1 MSKTAKINIGL
12 LGGRGYGKTVF
23 LTKMIQLAD
32 CSEDGFIQFDAG
44 SEALQVKNSLLE
56 NNGVLPATQI
66 KEFSQYNFILG
77 KQSGEKYRIRF
88 CDYAGELLERIDAAD
103 SGTTQEKALDPSKND
118 ADNSFIENFISN
130 EGNKP
135 YIKKVKQWLRKCDA
149 FIVLMPED
157 VTNTKKYSPAEIKIY
172 RQNIGVLM
180 KVMQDDFI
188 LKNRPVCLAINK
200 WDLAGEKKRF
210 EDAIKTEPFASFR
223 QQLKNMC
230 GNNVFCMPI
239 SAFGKHSKDNPDK
252 AAPDGK
258 PINVSELL
266 IQLAEKAEYSKVV
279 SIKNTIESL
288 SPLMS
293 WLALPYLLVYSWLEG
308 ATRARLVKLNSLL
321 YKKYI
326 KVVAYRT
333 AIILAAIYIVI
344 WMIGTANLYHEYKT
358 WNRKITNGFN
368 SPEMIEKLE
377 NELYAPHTFDC
388 MFGNHSIFMNRNKV
402 RESFEAEK
410 NKYNHNLLEK
420 AITLYNEKIIIIDN
434 PEIDADLRKIEIQ
447 RTIDEHENIKKDL
460 TCDAIEKI
468 RIDEQIGEL
477 KKKLDRTDDYKLFDD
492 AFNKWLNIADEYDQA
507 NRAFE
512 FLNTYTRD
520 KYPERPKQIER
531 VRETKELIEENKFQ
545 EFYSYLHNSEENRGD
560 FDGKTN
566 DYQGRITRAKKRIEA
581 IDAELNKF
589 THTSK
594 RKNYE
599 ELKNNE
605 IVRIDYLNEFGPFD
619 LEVEQIRTLNINDD
633 EKCAIKIRKFIDD
646 NSDKYR
652 EKREKV
658 FAELENKL
666 HDTNNEIFQKMIDR
680 LKQPRWENVGKLDF
694 EKKIQNAE
702 LRIKDIEKTITQL
715 TDEALINQCNTFKNE
730 EENHISEL
738 KHYGPFERE
747 ESEIYAQPD
756 DRKPVLI
763 DAFLKK
769 YSESAYPLKKNEIKK
784 LKNIKDDITD
794 SFYREL
800 NKRLRPVSLEA
811 NWHDSVEVAK
821 NNIQLISEYQ
831 KSFPADSEQ
840 YKKCEN
846 AKTIQNDLIRQ
857 MTHDGPFDDAYE
869 QLMSQNKDNAYIRKI
884 DDFLRAN
891 TKETYPNRSDKIK
904 QLEQDMA
911 SRENALYS
919 SLNEDAPPAE
929 NVPWQEKVSIREKQI
944 KQIKENI
951 GYFTSGS
958 NYRVNLQEKIDRLN
972 KEINTLN
979 KYGPFDDE
987 WKEIEKVIASSSLT
1001 ESIPKLNYFLVTH
1014 SKEAYPDREKIIADA
1029 IILLQ
1034 QFDNSIYKNAVDEI
1048 NGNVT
1053 SDESTIPWD
1062 TQIIRAQ
1069 TNIRI
1074 YNDAINKLSSNSPYK
1089 RTLMDKRDK
1098 ESRIIQNIE
1107 GYREYYEAFD
1117 SVIAQNDFTLIPAI
1131 NSFIKQYTRKYP
1143 NPLPNY
1149 RVEMLTRISS
1159 ELLDKFN
1166 SDLKEQL
1173 KKNADVPNADYTERA
1188 EKAQERIKALRF
1200 YESVSDTHKDD
1211 EIQKEQLLYDYCLEN
1226 AEFNQDYAKVI
1237 ASIDNISSKEAFIAI
1252 YSFYTKYPATK
1263 WMKGRS
1269 KDYYAIK
1276 ESEEKLSKNLS
1287 DRIET
1292 ELNFHQD
1299 YSTNEKTLSSFME
1312 QEKILKD
1319 ALRYFPDFMAPYKRY
1334 TTKLN
1339 ELNNSIQAVQRI
1351 CDEEKRIALLLEE
1364 SKKLSEDKMD
1374 SIGAFFVGIDNFER
1388 DYPDAINNQRLAGLA
1403 ELSQQKVIWNE
1414 KLIDKM
1420 NEELD
1425 PYLKDRDKAP
1435 LEEKEEYN
1443 SIIISIFN
1451 RYFSYLSPTS
1461 DQFQAESRR
1470 RDTIVADSNQI
1481 KYEIELNNALKQL
1494 KDVINDNSNS
1504 SSLRRDEITRFYS
1517 AYGTSTDNPR
1527 FRGDFEYIDRKK
1539 QEFDSDIAWSEVETK
1554 TNALVDNPPD
1564 HDEITKIKETLKK
1577 CIEIEPSLRAY
1588 RNGVR
1593 RGADMLYNKLYDL
1606 HNELKAVSDEYDCYI
1621 SVDDAAKKY
1630 QSSSTEDNFQNF
1642 MQAYNNYARN
1652 FPERSSRHGRDVKK
1666 LYDDIF
1672 NLRANEIRK
1681 DQENKFVAA
1690 ETDSFNKVI
1699 AAAEQYVRDS
1709 TESSYNSYSNLYQSY
1724 YNGVS
1729 NSPNLSDQTNRNTVA
1744 SHKETLT
1751 NVYNTVNGHHN
1762 AIQKMNNAFDSFKR
1776 NSSRVN
1782 LQTFLDCATVCIDKK
1797 INNPL
1802 TNYARQIMN
1811 LSRIQVELS
1820 SFNFK
1825 SSGFES
1831 PWGANVDFRA
1841 TVSSGIQSVVFD
1853 IEDLKGDEKNSPS
1866 SSTLSTRL
1874 GVNIR
1879 QSMLIGYS
1887 DTISIEFRNYNFKD
1901 DIGNTTVPFAEIL
1914 GAAINTGSCSHTFYA
1929 KSNRRSDKGSG
1940 SVTIKFSSLPQCSR

>member
-172 RQNIGVLM
+172 RQNIGVLL
-180 KVMQDDFI
+180 KVMQDDYI

-200 WDLAGEKKRF
+200 WDLAGEKKHF
-210 EDAIKTEPFASFR
+210 EDVIKTEPFASFR

-230 GNNVFCMPI
+230 GDNVFCMPI

-266 IQLAEKAEYSKVV
+266 IRLAEKAEYSKVV

-293 WLALPYLLVYSWLEG
+293 WLVLPYLLVYSWLEG

-388 MFGNHSIFMNRNKV
+388 MFGNYSIFMNRNKV
-402 RESFEAEK
+402 RENFETEK
-410 NKYNHNLLEK
+410 NKYNHNFLEK
-420 AITLYNEKIIIIDN
+420 AIALFNEKIVIIHD
-434 PEIDADLRKIEIQ
+434 PENDADLRKKEIQ
-447 RTIDEHENIKKDL
+447 RTIDELEKIKEVL
-460 TCDAIEKI
+460 TNDAIEKI
-468 RIDEQIGEL
+468 RIDEMIAILVKES
-477 KKKLDRTDDYKLFDD
+477 DRTDDYKLFDD
-492 AFNKWLNIADEYDQA
+492 AYNKWLNIADEYEQA
-507 NRAFE
+507 NKAFD

-520 KYPERPKQIER
+520 KYPERVKQIER

-545 EFYSYLHNSEENRGD
+545 ELYSFLYNSEENRGD

-589 THTSK
+589 VHTSK

-646 NSDKYR
+646 KSDKYR

-666 HDTNNEIFQKMIDR
+666 HDINNELFQKMIDR
-680 LKQPRWENVGKLDF
+680 LSHPILAGELDF

-702 LRIKDIEKTITQL
+702 IRIKDIERTITQL
-715 TDEALINQCNTFKNE
+715 TDEALINQCSTFKNE
-730 EENHISEL
+730 ELNHISEL
-738 KHYGPFERE
+738 KHYGPFEKERY
-747 ESEIYAQPD
+747 EILAQPD

-769 YSESAYPLKKNEIKK
+769 YSESAYPLKKNEIKE
-784 LKNIKDDITD
+784 LNNIKDRITD
-794 SFYREL
+794 SFYRDL
-800 NKRLRPVSLEA
+800 NDRLHPIDLEA
-811 NWHDSVEVAK
+811 NWHDSVKLA
-821 NNIQLISEYQ
+821 NDNIQLISEYQ
-831 KSFPADSEQ
+831 KSFPVDSEQ
-840 YKKCEN
+840 YKKCEK
-846 AKTIQNDLIRQ
+846 AKTIQTDLIRQ

-891 TKETYPNRSDKIK
+891 TKETYPNRSNKIK
-904 QLEQDMA
+904 QLEQEMA
-911 SRENALYS
+911 SRESALNK
-919 SLNEDAPPAE
+919 SLNEDLPADGPIWRE
-929 NVPWQEKVSIREKQI
+929 NVSNRENKV

-951 GYFTSGS
+951 GYFTSSS
-958 NYRVNLQEKIDRLN
+958 NYRVNLQTKIDRLN

-1034 QFDNSIYKNAVDEI
+1034 QLDNFIYKNAVDEI
-1048 NGNVT
+1048 NGNIT

-1062 TQIIRAQ
+1062 TQIIKAQ
-1069 TNIRI
+1069 TNIKI

-1098 ESRIIQNIE
+1098 ESRTIQKIE
-1107 GYREYYEAFD
+1107 EYKKYYEAFD
-1117 SVIAQNDFTLIPAI
+1117 SVIAQNDFTRIPAI
-1131 NSFIKQYTRKYP
+1131 NAFIKDYSRQYP

-1149 RVEMLTRISS
+1149 RVEVLAEISS
-1159 ELLDKFN
+1159 KLLDKFN
-1166 SDLKEQL
+1166 SNLKEQL
-1173 KKNADVPNADYTERA
+1173 EKNADVPNADYTERA

-1200 YESVSDTHKDD
+1200 YESASDTHKDD
-1211 EIQKEQLLYDYCLEN
+1211 EIQKEQLLHDYCLKN
-1226 AEFNQDYAKVI
+1226 AEFSQDFAKII
-1237 ASIDNISSKEAFIAI
+1237 ASIDNISSKDAFIAI
-1252 YSFYTKYPATK
+1252 YNFYAKYPATK
-1263 WMKGRS
+1263 WMKERS
-1269 KDYYAIK
+1269 KEYNEIK
-1276 ESEEKLSKNLS
+1276 EREEKLSKSLS

-1292 ELNFHQD
+1292 EWIIHQD
-1299 YSTNEKTLSSFME
+1299 YSTNEKTLSSYLE
-1312 QEKILKD
+1312 QEKVLKN
-1319 ALRYFPDFMAPYKRY
+1319 ALRYYPDFMAPYKRY
-1334 TTKLN
+1334 MTMLN
-1339 ELNNSIQAVQRI
+1339 ELNNRIQTVQRI

-1388 DYPDAINNQRLAGLA
+1388 DYPDAINNQKLAGLA
-1403 ELSQQKVIWNE
+1403 ELLQQKVIWNE

-1425 PYLKDRDKAP
+1425 PYLKDLDKAP
-1435 LEEKEEYN
+1435 LEEKEEYY

-1461 DQFQAESRR
+1461 DQFQAASRR
-1470 RDTIVADSNQI
+1470 RDTIVDGSIQI
-1481 KYEIELNNALKQL
+1481 KEEIELNKALGQL
-1494 KDVINDNSNS
+1494 KVVINDNSNS
-1504 SSLRRDEITRFYS
+1504 PFLRRDEITRFYS
-1517 AYGTSTDNPR
+1517 TYGTSTDNPR

-1539 QEFDSDIAWSEVETK
+1539 KEFDSDIAWSEVETK

-1564 HDEITKIKETLKK
+1564 HDEIIKVKETWRK
-1577 CIEIEPSLRAY
+1577 CVEIEPSLRAY

-1652 FPERSSRHGRDVKK
+1652 FPESSSRHGRDVKK
-1666 LYDDIF
+1666 LYDDIS

-1681 DQENKFVAA
+1681 YQENKFVAA
-1690 ETDSFNKVI
+1690 ESDSFNKVI
-1699 AAAEQYVRDS
+1699 AAAEQYVRES
-1709 TESSYNSYSNLYQSY
+1709 TESNYNSYSNLYQSY

-1751 NVYNTVNGHHN
+1751 NVYNTVNGLRN

-1802 TNYARQIMN
+1802 TNYASQIMN

-1820 SFNFK
+1820 SFNFNN
-1825 SSGFES
+1825 SGFES
-1831 PWGANVDFRA
+1831 PWGADVDFKA
-1841 TVSSGIQSVVFD
+1841 TVSSGIQKVIFD
-1853 IEDLKGDEKNSPS
+1853 IEDLKGDNKNSPS
-1866 SSTLSTRL
+1866 NSTLNTRL

-1887 DTISIEFRNYNFKD
+1887 DTISIEFMNYNFKN
-1901 DIGNTTVPFAEIL
+1901 DIGNTSVPFAEIL
-1914 GAAINTGSCSHTFYA
+1914 GAAINNGYCSHTFYA
-1929 KSNRRSDKGSG
+1929 KSNRRSDKDSG
-1940 SVTIKFSSLPQCSR
+1940 SVTIRFSSLPQCNR